1 MAFEGC
7 FFFKD
12 QCLCTGWN
20 SSGTAFG
27 IDVMQYI
34 YVDEDRRDFNSQVD
48 KMILSSGITVP
59 VLFFYLQKMKSDSG
73 FTWTL
78 VDTGPW
84 LLATTAAFLK
94 MCLLMFSLEV
104 DIEGMEFTPGEMDSI
119 GSASDAEDHYSLQSG
134 SSDGGYT
141 HSRRLNARLS

>member
-1 MAFEGC
+1 MATPRSLLADTCIGWNYHERCCSIMAFEGC

-73 FTWTL
+73 FT
-78 VDTGPW
+78 
-84 LLATTAAFLK
+84 
-94 MCLLMFSLEV
+94 
-104 DIEGMEFTPGEMDSI
+104 
-119 GSASDAEDHYSLQSG
+119 
-134 SSDGGYT
+134 
-141 HSRRLNARLS
+141 